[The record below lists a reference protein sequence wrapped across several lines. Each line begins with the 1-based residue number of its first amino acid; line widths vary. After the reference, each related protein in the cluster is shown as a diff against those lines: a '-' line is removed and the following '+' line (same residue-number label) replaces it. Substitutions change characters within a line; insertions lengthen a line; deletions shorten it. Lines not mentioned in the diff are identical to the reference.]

1 MILCARCT
9 ARSREHFFWE
19 IHAVRK
25 GMWGF
30 SWMLIGWAAHYY
42 YETIFVTIP
51 LAKQCSQT
59 TRKRPTESKVK
70 GKRTGLLFVSSETFQ
85 RDFSPKGSHTYNP
98 FGRPGAGAPIKDR
111 EGNVVTQTAGKVNHD
126 VLVSCVTPLEVGVV
140 SNPLSWLVILVAL
153 FTPRCPTRAHDFPSE
168 FLLFWSVCQFLLL
181 LFPLIVLFSFPGKFT
196 NWYQGLSGKTRV
208 PENITYVV
216 SETL

>member
-1 MILCARCT
+1 
-9 ARSREHFFWE
+9 
-19 IHAVRK
+19 
-25 GMWGF
+25 MWVF

-51 LAKQCSQT
+51 RAKQCSQT

-70 GKRTGLLFVSSETFQ
+70 GKRTGLLLVSSETFQ

-140 SNPLSWLVILVAL
+140 SNPLSWLVILVAFL
-153 FTPRCPTRAHDFPSE
+153 RGVPPKFMIFRANSFYFEALVSFCCCC
-168 FLLFWSVCQFLLL
+168 FL
-181 LFPLIVLFSFPGKFT
+181 
-196 NWYQGLSGKTRV
+196 
-208 PENITYVV
+208 
-216 SETL
+216 

>member
-1 MILCARCT
+1 MILCACCT
-9 ARSREHFFWE
+9 ARSREHFFE
-19 IHAVRK
+19 KFTRCAKVC
-25 GMWGF
+25 GFF

-51 LAKQCSQT
+51 RAKQCSQT

-140 SNPLSWLVILVAL
+140 SDPLSWLVILVAFL
-153 FTPRCPTRAHDFPSE
+153 RGAPPKFMIFRANSFYFEALVSFFVAVSSDC
-168 FLLFWSVCQFLLL
+168 SVF
-181 LFPLIVLFSFPGKFT
+181 FSREIH
-196 NWYQGLSGKTRV
+196 QLVSGALREDKST
-208 PENITYVV
+208 
-216 SETL
+216 